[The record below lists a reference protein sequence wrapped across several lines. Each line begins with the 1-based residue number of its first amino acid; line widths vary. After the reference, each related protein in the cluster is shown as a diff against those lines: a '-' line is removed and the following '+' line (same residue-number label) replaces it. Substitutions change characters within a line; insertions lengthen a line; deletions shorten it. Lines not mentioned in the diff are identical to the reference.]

1 MILFTNPFLFIRLSL
16 YLHMKYILFLLLP
29 VLLIL
34 SSCDRKRN
42 KESENSTSE
51 NDTLTK
57 LKDDTITIIGVGD
70 IMMGTTY
77 PFSDLPPNDGKDL
90 YNDVKDILRK
100 ADITMGNLEGPFLN
114 SGGTPKEC
122 ETPERCY
129 SFRMP
134 ERYAEYLNDAGFD
147 YMNLANNHAFDM
159 GTKGRE
165 TTYSVLDNNEIL
177 YAGTTDYPT
186 VIKEVKG
193 LKIGFAGFAPNRGTI
208 NINDEKLVEKTIK
221 ELKSKCDILVVM
233 FHGGAE
239 GAGAQNIPMRNEIF
253 LGENRGDVYDFAHRV
268 IDNGA
273 DVVLGHGPHV
283 TRAVEIYKGKF
294 IAYSL
299 GNFCTYGK
307 FSLAG
312 VQGIAPII
320 KVFLTQKG
328 DFIKSEITSIK
339 QVRRGFPTID
349 ENETALKTIIR
360 LTEKDFGKNAVTFDG
375 NIVTNSNK

>member
-1 MILFTNPFLFIRLSL
+1 
-16 YLHMKYILFLLLP
+16 MKYIYLLFIP
-29 VLLIL
+29 VLIFL
-34 SSCDRKRN
+34 SSCDRN
-42 KESENSTSE
+42 NLKETNNSLSR
-51 NDTLTK
+51 NDTVTRIT
-57 LKDDTITIIGVGD
+57 DDTITIIGVGD

-77 PFSDLPPNDGKDL
+77 PSSDLPPDDGRELFDG
-90 YNDVKDILRK
+90 VKDILRN
-100 ADITMGNLEGPFLN
+100 ADATIGNLEGPFLN

-165 TTYSVLDNNEIL
+165 TTYNVLESNGIL

-186 VIKEVKG
+186 VIKEVYG

-208 NINDEKLVEKTIK
+208 NINNEKLVEKTIK
-221 ELKSKCDILVVM
+221 ELKSECDILVVM

-239 GAGAQNIPMRNEIF
+239 GAGAQNVPKRNEIF

-273 DVVLGHGPHV
+273 DVVFGHGPHV
-283 TRAVEIYKGKF
+283 TRAIEIYKGKF

-312 VQGIAPII
+312 VQGIAPLI
-320 KVFLTQKG
+320 KVFLNKKG
-328 DFIKSEITSIK
+328 EFIKAEITSIK

-349 ENETALKTIIR
+349 EKETAFKTIVR
-360 LTEKDFGKNAVTFDG
+360 LTETDFGKNAVEFDG
-375 NIVTNSNK
+375 NMVFK

>member
-1 MILFTNPFLFIRLSL
+1 MKFI
-16 YLHMKYILFLLLP
+16 YLLIIPTLFLL
-29 VLLIL
+29 I
-34 SSCDRKRN
+34 SCDRK
-42 KESENSTSE
+42 EPENTNTSISR
-51 NDTLTK
+51 DTSVITN
-57 LKDDTITIIGVGD
+57 DDTISIIGVGD

-77 PFSDLPPNDGKDL
+77 PVSDLPPNDGADL
-90 YNDVKDILRK
+90 FNDVEDILQD
-100 ADITMGNLEGPFLN
+100 ADVTIGNLEGPFLN

-129 SFRMP
+129 SFRVP
-134 ERYAEYLNDAGFD
+134 ERYAEYLKKAGFD

-159 GTKGRE
+159 GKKGRE
-165 TTYSVLDNNEIL
+165 ATYEALDNNGIL

-186 VIKEVKG
+186 SIKEVKG

-208 NINDEKLVEKTIK
+208 NINDDKVVESTIK
-221 ELKSKCDILVVM
+221 ELKSECDILVVM

-239 GAGAQNIPMRNEIF
+239 GANAQNVPKRKEIF
-253 LGENRGDVYDFAHRV
+253 LGENRGDVYDFAQRV

-273 DVVLGHGPHV
+273 DIVFGHGPHV

-307 FSLAG
+307 FSLSG

-320 KVFLTQKG
+320 KVFMSKNGTFLKA
-328 DFIKSEITSIK
+328 EITSIK
-339 QVRRGFPTID
+339 QVRRGFPIID
-349 ENETALKTIIR
+349 ENKTALKTIIK
-360 LTEKDFGKNAVTFDG
+360 LTETDFGKDAVRFED
-375 NIVTNSNK
+375 NMVLINE

>member
-1 MILFTNPFLFIRLSL
+1 
-16 YLHMKYILFLLLP
+16 MKYIYLLLIP
-29 VLLIL
+29 VLVIL
-34 SSCDRKRN
+34 SSCDKN
-42 KESENSTSE
+42 SIKESGNSASE

-57 LKDDTITIIGVGD
+57 FVDDTITIIGVGD

-77 PFSDLPPNDGKDL
+77 PYSDLPPNDGKDL
-90 YNDVKDILRK
+90 YNDVKDILRN

-134 ERYAEYLNDAGFD
+134 ERYAEYLSDAGFD

-165 TTYSVLDNNEIL
+165 VTYNVLESNEIL

-186 VIKEVKG
+186 AIKEVKG
-193 LKIGFAGFAPNRGTI
+193 QKIGFAGFAPNRGTI
-208 NINDEKLVEKTIK
+208 NINNEELIEKTIK
-221 ELKSKCDILVVM
+221 ELKSECDILVVM
-233 FHGGAE
+233 FHSGAE

-253 LGENRGDVYDFAHRV
+253 LGEDRGDVYDFAHSA
-268 IDNGA
+268 IDYGA
-273 DVVLGHGPHV
+273 DLVFGHGPHV

-320 KVFLTQKG
+320 KVFLTKKG
-328 DFIKSEITSIK
+328 VFIKSEITSIK
-339 QVRRGFPTID
+339 QIRRGFPTID

-360 LTEKDFGKNAVTFDG
+360 LTEKNFGKNAVKFDG
-375 NIVTNSNK
+375 NIVTNSSK

>member
-1 MILFTNPFLFIRLSL
+1 
-16 YLHMKYILFLLLP
+16 MKYIY
-29 VLLIL
+29 LLIIPILIFL
-34 SSCDRKRN
+34 SSCDRNNLKETSNSSSIKDTVN
-42 KESENSTSE
+42 KIT
-51 NDTLTK
+51 
-57 LKDDTITIIGVGD
+57 DDTITIIGVGD

-77 PFSDLPPNDGKDL
+77 PSSDLPPDDGRELFDG
-90 YNDVKDILRK
+90 VKDILRN
-100 ADITMGNLEGPFLN
+100 ADITTGNLEGPFLN

-147 YMNLANNHAFDM
+147 YVNLANNHAFDM

-165 TTYSVLDNNEIL
+165 TTYSVLDGNGIL
-177 YAGTTDYPT
+177 YAGTTDFPT
-186 VIKEVKG
+186 TIKEVKG

-208 NINDEKLVEKTIK
+208 NINNERLVEETII

-239 GAGAQNIPMRNEIF
+239 GSGAQNVFKRKEIF

-273 DVVLGHGPHV
+273 DIVFGHGPHV
-283 TRAVEIYKGKF
+283 SRAVEIYKDKF

-312 VQGIAPII
+312 VQGIAPLI
-320 KVFLTQKG
+320 KVFMNKNG
-328 DFIKSEITSIK
+328 KFIKAEITSIK
-339 QVRRGFPTID
+339 QVKRGFPIID
-349 ENETALKTIIR
+349 ENETALKTIVR
-360 LTEKDFGKNAVTFDG
+360 LTETDFGKNAVRFDG
-375 NIVTNSNK
+375 NMVFE

>member
-1 MILFTNPFLFIRLSL
+1 MELFTNPFLFIGLLL
-16 YLHMKYILFLLLP
+16 YLHMKYIY
-29 VLLIL
+29 LLIIPILIFL
-34 SSCDRKRN
+34 SSCDRNNLKETSNSSSIKDTVN
-42 KESENSTSE
+42 KIT
-51 NDTLTK
+51 
-57 LKDDTITIIGVGD
+57 DDTITIIGVGD

-77 PFSDLPPNDGKDL
+77 PSSDLPPDDGRELFDG
-90 YNDVKDILRK
+90 VKDILRN
-100 ADITMGNLEGPFLN
+100 ADITTGNLEGPFLN

-147 YMNLANNHAFDM
+147 YVNLANNHAFDM

-165 TTYSVLDNNEIL
+165 TTYSVLDGNGIL
-177 YAGTTDYPT
+177 YAGTTDFPT
-186 VIKEVKG
+186 TIKEVKG

-208 NINDEKLVEKTIK
+208 NINNERLVEETII

-239 GAGAQNIPMRNEIF
+239 GSGAQNVFKRKEIF

-273 DVVLGHGPHV
+273 DIVFGHGPHV
-283 TRAVEIYKGKF
+283 SRAVEIYKDKF

-312 VQGIAPII
+312 VQGIAPLI
-320 KVFLTQKG
+320 KVFMNKNG
-328 DFIKSEITSIK
+328 KFIKAEITSIK
-339 QVRRGFPTID
+339 QVKRGFPIID
-349 ENETALKTIIR
+349 ENETALKTIVR
-360 LTEKDFGKNAVTFDG
+360 LTETDFGKNAVRFDG
-375 NIVTNSNK
+375 NMVFE